1 MHDRQERLQNWV
13 RQSLAEKG
21 VDEYRNVT
29 LLQVSGDASF
39 RRYYR
44 VAPGSSSY
52 IAVDAPPQQEDSRPF
67 VSIAKL
73 LVQHGL
79 NAPVVYDADFEQG
92 FMLLSD
98 LGDDLYSDA
107 LKDEA
112 QADRLYS
119 DAFRSLLKIQKI
131 DPPAGTVPLYNREAL
146 LGEMMLFPDWFVTQQ
161 LGLELTR
168 SEQIFLDTVFESLV
182 MNSLSQTQ
190 VLVHRDYHSRNLL
203 ITPSNSPGM
212 VDFQDALI
220 GAVTYDLVSLL
231 RDCYIAWEP
240 GRVIEWAL
248 EYAELALQEGILTDL
263 SEPEFIGWVDLM
275 GIQRHLKVAG
285 IFSRLHLRD
294 GKPIYLKDIPL
305 VIRYITQVCKKYA
318 ALSDFLDW
326 IERRILPPM
335 EAKAELFGPLI

>member
-1 MHDRQERLQNWV
+1 MRDRQERLQNWV
-13 RQSLAEKG
+13 RHRLAEKG
-21 VDEYRNVT
+21 VAQCWDAT

-44 VAPGSSSY
+44 VQTGSSSY

-67 VSIAKL
+67 VSIAEL
-73 LVQHGL
+73 LLQHGL
-79 NAPVVYDADFEQG
+79 NAPVVYDADFELG

-98 LGDDLYSDA
+98 LGDDLYSAA
-107 LKDEA
+107 LVSEA
-112 QADRLYS
+112 TADRLYH
-119 DAFRSLLKIQKI
+119 DAFCSLLRIQQI
-131 DPPAGTVPLYNREAL
+131 DPPAGTVPLYDREVL
-146 LGEMMLFPDWFVTQQ
+146 LGEMMLFPNWFVTQQ
-161 LGLELTR
+161 LGLDLTR
-168 SEQIFLDTVFESLV
+168 SEQLLLKKIFDSLIT
-182 MNSLSQTQ
+182 NSLSQPQ

-212 VDFQDALI
+212 VDFQDAII

-240 GRVIEWAL
+240 GKVMQWAL
-248 EYAELALQEGILTDL
+248 QYAELARHKGILTDF
-263 SEPEFIGWVDLM
+263 SEQEFIGWFDLM
-275 GIQRHLKVAG
+275 GLQRHLKVAG

-305 VIRYITQVCKKYA
+305 VMSYIVQVCEKYA

-326 IERRILPPM
+326 IERRILPRM
-335 EAKAELFGPLI
+335 AEKVELLGPLL